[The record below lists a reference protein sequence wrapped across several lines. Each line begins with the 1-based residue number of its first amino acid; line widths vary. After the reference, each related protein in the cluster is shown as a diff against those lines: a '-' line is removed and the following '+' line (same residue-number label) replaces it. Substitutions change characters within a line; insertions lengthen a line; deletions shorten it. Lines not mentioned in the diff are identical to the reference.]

1 LLFTDEVFLDFLV
14 PVALRF
20 VLLFLAVLRLDIFL
34 RLCVVLVVLVKSLCL
49 MLLILAL
56 LSASKESM
64 PDEVEG

>member
-1 LLFTDEVFLDFLV
+1 MDEVDFLDFLV
-14 PVALRF
+14 PAVLRF

-34 RLCVVLVVLVKSLCL
+34 RLCVVLVVFVKSLCL